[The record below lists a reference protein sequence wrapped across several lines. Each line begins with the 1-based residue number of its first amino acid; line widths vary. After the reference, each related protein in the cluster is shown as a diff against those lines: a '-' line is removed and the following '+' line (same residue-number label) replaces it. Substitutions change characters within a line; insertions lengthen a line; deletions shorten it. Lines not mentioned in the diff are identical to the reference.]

1 MRSDLE
7 TIKAELAR
15 LHRRIGKL
23 PATDCFVPDGEE
35 ADRDAVF
42 TREQIRK
49 LGLTIA
55 DAEAQI
61 TVAEVVAYGYDY

>member
-1 MRSDLE
+1 MRNDLE
-7 TIKAELAR
+7 TIKAELTR
-15 LHRRIGKL
+15 LQRRIGNL

-35 ADRDAVF
+35 ADPDAVF

-61 TVAEVVAYGYDY
+61 VVAEVVA

>member
-1 MRSDLE
+1 MRNDLE
-7 TIKAELAR
+7 TIKAELTR
-15 LHRRIGKL
+15 LRRRIGNL
-23 PATDCFVPDGEE
+23 PATDRRPLEGEE
-35 ADRDAVF
+35 ADPDAVF

-61 TVAEVVAYGYDY
+61 VCAEVATHGYDD